1 MYDHQLKTA
10 PRGFPK
16 DHEFIGLLKYKSFVF
31 VKKADNNII
40 IRENRLIEDMTQA
53 YRQLH
58 NANIFLNEAIR
69 ENQ

>member
-31 VKKADNNII
+31 AKRTDNKI
-40 IRENRLIEDMTQA
+40 IRENRIVEDIVQA

-58 NANIFLNEAIR
+58 NANIFLREAMEKIR
-69 ENQ
+69 